1 MTNPPT
7 LGQIWESETIM
18 KKKQPKPVK
27 RAKRTPP
34 ADERLEERPGP
45 KPFLYG
51 IKSHLRRLER
61 PK

>member
-1 MTNPPT
+1 
-7 LGQIWESETIM
+7 M
-18 KKKQPKPVK
+18 KKKQPKPAK
-27 RAKRTPP
+27 RAKRSPP
-34 ADERLEERPGP
+34 AEDRPEP